1 MIPLSSDSP
10 YPATSRTVALIVT
23 TMASFLTPFMGS
35 AANVALPA
43 VGREFSMNALALNW
57 VATSFLLA
65 SAMSLVPL
73 GRIADLYGRKRIF
86 LWGIVLYTAS
96 SLACSLAPDAAL
108 LIFSRFLQGI
118 GGAMIFGTA
127 TAILISVFP
136 ATERGKVLG
145 INVAAV
151 YTGLSAGP
159 LIGGLLTQHFG
170 WRSIYL
176 FNAALGLVVLFCT
189 LWKLRDEWAEARGE
203 RFDLTG
209 SIIYSLSL
217 LFLMVGV
224 SRLPAPEAGFS
235 VVTGIAGIVAF
246 IKWEMETPSPL
257 LDISLF
263 RKNRAF
269 TFSNLAALIN
279 YSATYAVSF
288 LVSLYLQF
296 IKDFP
301 PQHAGMILLAQP
313 VIQAFFSPLIG
324 RLSDRIEPRL
334 LASLGM
340 ALTAC
345 GLYVLIFINASSSLA
360 YILASLVLLGLGFAL
375 FSSPNVNAI
384 MSSVDRKFLGLAS
397 GTLATMRILGQ
408 MFSMGIAML
417 IFALVIGKVQ
427 ITPVYYPLLLKSMKL
442 AFSILTV
449 LCFLGIFASLARG
462 RMRKDQA

>member
-1 MIPLSSDSP
+1 LNSLPAESP
-10 YPATSRTVALIVT
+10 YPATSRRVALVVT

-43 VGREFSMNALALNW
+43 LGRELSLDALSLNW

-65 SAMSLVPL
+65 AAMSLVPL
-73 GRIADLYGRKRIF
+73 GRIADLYGRRRIF

-118 GGAMIFGTA
+118 GGAMIFGTS

-176 FNAALGLVVLFCT
+176 FNAALGMVVIFCT
-189 LWKLRDEWAEARGE
+189 LWKLREEWAEARGE
-203 RFDLTG
+203 RFDWAG
-209 SIIYSLSL
+209 AVIYSLSL
-217 LFLMVGV
+217 FLLMIGF
-224 SRLPAPEAGFS
+224 SRLPGTEAVLF
-235 VVTGIAGIVAF
+235 VVTGMAGIAAF
-246 IKWEMETPSPL
+246 IKWELGTVSPL
-257 LDISLF
+257 LEISLF
-263 RKNRAF
+263 LRNRAF
-269 TFSNLAALIN
+269 TFSNLAALIH
-279 YSATYAVSF
+279 YCATYAVGF
-288 LVSLYLQF
+288 LMSLYLQF
-296 IKDFP
+296 IKEFT
-301 PQHAGMILLAQP
+301 PQAAGLILLAQP
-313 VIQAFFSPLIG
+313 VIQAAFSPLIG

-340 ALTAC
+340 ALTVC
-345 GLYVLIFINASSSLA
+345 GLSVLIFIAAGSSLA
-360 YILASLVLLGLGFAL
+360 YILAGLALLGLGFAF

-384 MSSVDRKFLGLAS
+384 LSSVDRKFLGVAS

-408 MFSMGIAML
+408 MFSMGIALL
-417 IFALVIGKVQ
+417 IFALVIGRVQ
-427 ITPVYYPLLLKSMKL
+427 IAPPYYPLLLRSMKL
-442 AFSILTV
+442 AFSILAV
-449 LCFLGIFASLARG
+449 LCFLGIFASLSRG
-462 RMRKDQA
+462 RIHRNGS

>member
-1 MIPLSSDSP
+1 
-10 YPATSRTVALIVT
+10 
-23 TMASFLTPFMGS
+23 MASFLTPFMG
-35 AANVALPA
+35 AASNVALPA
-43 VGREFSMNALALNW
+43 LGRELSMDALSLNW

-65 SAMSLVPL
+65 AAMSLVPL

-86 LWGIVLYTAS
+86 LWGIVLYTLS
-96 SLACSLAPDAAL
+96 SLGCSFAPDAAL

-136 ATERGKVLG
+136 AAERGRVLG

-159 LIGGLLTQHFG
+159 LIGGLLTHHLG
-170 WRSIYL
+170 WRSIYV
-176 FNAALGLVVLFCT
+176 FNAALGLIVLCFT
-189 LWKLRDEWAEARGE
+189 VWKLREEWAEARGE
-203 RFDLTG
+203 RFDFAG

-217 LFLMVGV
+217 LLLMFGV
-224 SRLPAPEAGFS
+224 SRLPATEA
-235 VVTGIAGIVAF
+235 VLLVITGIAGIVAF
-246 IKWEMETPSPL
+246 IKWEMGNPSPL

-263 RKNRAF
+263 VQNRAF

-288 LVSLYLQF
+288 LMSLYLQF
-296 IKDFP
+296 IKDFSA
-301 PQHAGMILLAQP
+301 QHAGLILLVQP
-313 VIQAFFSPLIG
+313 VIQAAFSPLIG

-340 ALTAC
+340 ALTVC
-345 GLYVLIFINASSSLA
+345 GLYLLIFINAQSALA
-360 YILASLVLLGLGFAL
+360 YIMTSLALLGLGFAL

-408 MFSMGIAML
+408 MLSMGIAML
-417 IFALVIGKVQ
+417 IFALLIGEVQ
-427 ITPVYYPLLLKSMKL
+427 ITPLYYPLLLKSMKM
-442 AFSILTV
+442 AFSLLTV

-462 RMRKDQA
+462 RMHNNR

>member
-1 MIPLSSDSP
+1 
-10 YPATSRTVALIVT
+10 VALIVT

-35 AANVALPA
+35 ASNVALPA
-43 VGREFSMNALALNW
+43 LGRELSMNALSLNW

-65 SAMSLVPL
+65 AAMSLVPL
-73 GRIADLYGRKRIF
+73 GRIADLYGRRRIF
-86 LWGIVLYTAS
+86 LWGIVLYTSS

-136 ATERGKVLG
+136 VNERGRVLG

-176 FNAALGLVVLFCT
+176 FNAALGLIVLFFT

-203 RFDLTG
+203 RFDLKG

-217 LFLMVGV
+217 LFLMVGI
-224 SRLPAPEAGFS
+224 SRLPAPEAILS
-235 VVTGIAGIVAF
+235 VVTGIAGIAAF
-246 IKWEMETPSPL
+246 IKWEMGTPSPL

-263 RKNRAF
+263 RQNRAF

-288 LVSLYLQF
+288 LMSLYLQF
-296 IKDFP
+296 IKDFS
-301 PQHAGMILLAQP
+301 PQHAGIILLAQP
-313 VIQAFFSPLIG
+313 VIQAIFSPLIG

-340 ALTAC
+340 ALTVC
-345 GLYVLIFINASSSLA
+345 GLYMLVFITAFSSLS
-360 YILASLVLLGLGFAL
+360 YILGSLVLLGLGFAF

-384 MSSVDRKFLGLAS
+384 MSSVDRKFLSLAS
-397 GTLATMRILGQ
+397 GALATMRILGQ
-408 MFSMGIAML
+408 MFSMGIALL

-427 ITPVYYPLLLKSMKL
+427 IAPLYYPLLLKSMKMV
-442 AFSILTV
+442 FSLLTV

-462 RMRKDQA
+462 RMRNNRA